1 MSTITEGYTI
11 ARDKKTGVE
20 VMANGNMLAVTASGK
35 NLWFPKNT
43 KQEKFITYK
52 VHQKGDTFVAARD
65 SQRTKGEVLGA
76 NCPKGQ
82 ENLPLYSKGETVTRA
97 AESIEFIGFSG
108 ESITK
113 ELSFE
118 DKLALAAKYGVQVK
132 L

>member
-35 NLWFPKNT
+35 NLWFPKSA

-76 NCPKGQ
+76 NCPEGQ
-82 ENLPLYSKGETVTRA
+82 ENLPLYSKGDTVTRA